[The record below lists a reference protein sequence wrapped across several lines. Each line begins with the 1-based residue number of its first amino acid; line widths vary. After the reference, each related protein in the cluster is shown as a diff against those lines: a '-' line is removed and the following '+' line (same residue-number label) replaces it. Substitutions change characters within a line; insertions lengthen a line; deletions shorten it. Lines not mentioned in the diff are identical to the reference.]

1 MSKCDLPKSNV
12 SGVIIGIDPGA
23 TGAIAIVSLTGSAL
37 GTFDIP
43 STAEG
48 SGSKQQCNAYL
59 LADLFTSICKEHN
72 VLLVVLEHVSAMPKQ
87 GVTSSFNFGM
97 NYGIV
102 KGVIGAF
109 KLPLRLVRPSV
120 WKKQASLGRDKELAR
135 QKAISQWPTMTDRL
149 RRKLDADRAE
159 ALLIAD
165 FGRSLVK

>member
-1 MSKCDLPKSNV
+1 MNNCDLPKNNV
-12 SGVIIGIDPGA
+12 SGVIIGVDPGVN
-23 TGAIAIVSLTGSAL
+23 GAIAVISSNGSAIS
-37 GTFDIP
+37 TVDMP

-59 LADLFTSICKEHN
+59 LANVISAICKEHN
-72 VLLVVLEHVSAMPKQ
+72 VLLVVLEHVTAMPKQ

-109 KLPLRLVRPSV
+109 KLPVRLVRPSI
-120 WKKQASLGRDKELAR
+120 WKKHYAIGRDKEIAR
-135 QKAISQWPTMTDRL
+135 QKAISRWPSMADRL
-149 RRKLDADRAE
+149 RRKLDSDRAE

-165 FGRSLVK
+165 FGRSLL